1 MAHICSSC
9 YLREVPEAGVSCPR
23 CHDWVAHRQGR
34 RVREL
39 LRRAAAQFEVATDA
53 IQIGMEQEDVRI
65 SLQEVMRADA
75 ASMEAWEIVQ
85 AAQEVVFRMAAIHTE
100 TAVAARAEL
109 IHALER
115 AGEVVNLVGNALTAV
130 ASRLAA

>member
-9 YLREVPEAGVSCPR
+9 YLREVPEAGSVCPYCR
-23 CHDWVAHRQGR
+23 RMRAERLGR
-34 RVREL
+34 EVREL
-39 LRRAAAQFEVATDA
+39 LRRAAVQFQVASDA
-53 IQIGMEQEDVRI
+53 VHIAMQEEDVRI
-65 SLQEVMRADA
+65 SLQEIMRADA
-75 ASMEAWEIVQ
+75 AYMEAWEVVQ
-85 AAQEVVFRMAAIHTE
+85 AAQEVVFRMAAIYTE

-115 AGEVVNLVGNALTAV
+115 AGEVANLVGNALTAV